1 MVGVI
6 VFSVPRGGRG
16 GLQASPDA
24 IMAALNVS
32 TSRAVQ
38 KKLREVAKHHGGEV
52 HWMKQIDWKKG
63 VCFVWF
69 FSGRNQ
75 RWMNL
80 DSGRGGIDM
89 NNMMY
94 ICLYYIVICILYMY
108 MYTLLTKYYLVI
120 FVGLKIWHSAG
131 GLRWEWQPDSLH
143 VPNHPAHNL
152 LIWFDLLVE
161 GICML
166 LRALDSCVFLV
177 ALLNVLPTNGWS
189 L

>member
-1 MVGVI
+1 MCLLPGPYKRSCGRWQNTMVARCIEWNKLTGKRGCVSFGFFLVGTRGEWTLI
-6 VFSVPRGGRG
+6 VVEV
-16 GLQASPDA
+16 GL
-24 IMAALNVS
+24 IW
-32 TSRAVQ
+32 TI
-38 KKLREVAKHHGGEV
+38 
-52 HWMKQIDWKKG
+52 WCIY
-63 VCFVWF
+63 VCT
-69 FSGRNQ
+69 
-75 RWMNL
+75 
-80 DSGRGGIDM
+80 
-89 NNMMY
+89 
-94 ICLYYIVICILYMY
+94 CLYYIVICILYMY